1 MNNQRIYDFINLLH
15 TTHKAEW
22 EATPSQQQAIRWLSD
37 LIEFM
42 FPDNHLN
49 KLSTYVGRLKKN
61 QIDLANLLL
70 SYLETGAVSIESK
83 VNSFYDSLDKIY
95 ENLRKDATKIY
106 ENDPAAT
113 SVHEV

>member
-1 MNNQRIYDFINLLH
+1 MSKGNIKEFIDLLH
-15 TTHKAEW
+15 KTHKAER
-22 EATPSQQQAIRWLSD
+22 EATPSNQQAVLWLSD

-61 QIDLANLLL
+61 QIDLENLLL

-113 SVHEV
+113 SVHE